1 MLVSEVGE
9 ESKQSEEDSWILIRR
24 PRAESDCGVV
34 NCVYDRCFEVELL
47 FDFCFLLIRFSPVF
61 WDMGH
66 KVIEYVDTS
75 QLYATNY
82 VRNSKA
88 IAVLWAIFTICYSI
102 IVVVSFVTPG
112 ECTRRPFYLE
122 QWLMWRPR
130 AANCLLRMGRR
141 LGIRDWRPHW
151 PLESVREKWDER
163 QLHRK
168 YRRHDGLA
176 VHAVAGEINEISSK
190 HWLTEKLSIRLRRYL
205 RALLWRRRC

>member
-34 NCVYDRCFEVELL
+34 NLSTIAALRLNFFLTSVFFWLDFRRFLRHGTQSDRVCGHVAALRNKLREKFKSDRRAVGNLHDLL
-47 FDFCFLLIRFSPVF
+47 QHHRRRQFCDARWVHSSP
-61 WDMGH
+61 
-66 KVIEYVDTS
+66 
-75 QLYATNY
+75 L
-82 VRNSKA
+82 
-88 IAVLWAIFTICYSI
+88 
-102 IVVVSFVTPG
+102 
-112 ECTRRPFYLE
+112 YLE

-130 AANCLLRMGRR
+130 AAYCLLRMGRR

-151 PLESVREKWDER
+151 PLESVRAKWDER

-168 YRRHDGLA
+168 HRRHDGLA